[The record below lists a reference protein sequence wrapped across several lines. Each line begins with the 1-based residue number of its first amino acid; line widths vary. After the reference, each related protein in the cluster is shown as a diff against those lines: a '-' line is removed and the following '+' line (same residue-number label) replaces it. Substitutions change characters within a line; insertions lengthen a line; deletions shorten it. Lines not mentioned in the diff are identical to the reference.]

1 MRRGECHELE
11 VLIDREARG
20 WSEAERL
27 RIEQHLADCAD
38 CREALAASRF
48 VRATLRSA
56 QGGLS
61 ELGRERALKRAFAAA
76 AQAPARSAGAA
87 RQIWAGSLVT
97 LSAAA
102 AALLVWWNV
111 GGDAAR
117 APQALREPA
126 GPAVADRFVVAEQLA
141 PAVDAGER
149 ASDTAAELA
158 AAPAWIEAG
167 TKQRHQ
173 FGHASVQLARA
184 TRARFEQAS
193 STLVLASGRVE
204 VDVDVGRGQPFRVA
218 TQHFRVE
225 VLGTRFA
232 VTPRSVVV
240 MRGHVQVFALD
251 GRVLAS
257 DLAAGSEFSYDAR
270 GSVREQADAGSSG
283 AQQVGAQAL
292 PPAESASSL
301 LARARQALAQGE
313 LERALEL
320 VGRAE
325 ASVAGRGERAEAGT
339 LRAEAA
345 LLGKQPARAVE
356 LYAAVAQQFA
366 DLPAGENAAFAAA
379 RFAARSVP
387 ARERELLERY
397 LAQYPQGRF
406 LDEAKRRLARL
417 PDP

>member
-11 VLIDREARG
+11 VLIDREAHG

-27 RIEQHLADCAD
+27 RIEQHLVGCAE

-76 AQAPARSAGAA
+76 ATAPARGAGGVP
-87 RQIWAGSLVT
+87 RIWAGALVT

-111 GGDAAR
+111 GEHAAR
-117 APQALREPA
+117 GPQALREPSA
-126 GPAVADRFVVAEQLA
+126 PGMTDRFVTTETLA
-141 PAVDAGER
+141 PAIDAGEGVP
-149 ASDTAAELA
+149 AAELA
-158 AAPAWIEAG
+158 AAPAWIEAD

-184 TRARFEQAS
+184 TRVRFEQGS

-204 VDVDVGRGQPFRVA
+204 IDVDASRGQPFRVA

-270 GSVREQADAGSSG
+270 GAVREHADAGSPH
-283 AQQVGAQAL
+283 AQPAGAQAV
-292 PPAESASSL
+292 PPVESAGSL
-301 LARARQALAQGE
+301 LARARQALSQGE
-313 LERALEL
+313 LERTLEL

-325 ASVAGRGERAEAGT
+325 AGVAGRGERAEAGT

-345 LLGKQPARAVE
+345 LVGKQPTKAVE
-356 LYAAVAQQFA
+356 LYSAVAKQFA

-379 RFAARSVP
+379 RLAARSLP

-417 PDP
+417 AEP